1 MANRE
6 EPPSDDGVAAPGDGR
21 RRPDVTPSSVAEA
34 RRRQLA
40 TLLEHSPDATVV
52 LDAGGSVC
60 EWNPAAELLLGLS
73 RSEAVGALARQIL
86 SPPHRAQFDAVWQR
100 LLDAQAVPPFESR
113 WERRDGSW
121 SNLSVTV
128 APIRAGGGL
137 AGAVAILRAVAGVEP
152 PTTLDTADGRESVV
166 GSVAGRPAGP
176 RLGVLER
183 DELTGLPGRRWL
195 QRHLA
200 QPVPP
205 GLLRGSLRS
214 TSMRSPW
221 STRPT
226 DRTSPTRS
234 SPSSVVG

>member
-52 LDAGGSVC
+52 
-60 EWNPAAELLLGLS
+60 
-73 RSEAVGALARQIL
+73 
-86 SPPHRAQFDAVWQR
+86 
-100 LLDAQAVPPFESR
+100 LDAQAVPPFESR